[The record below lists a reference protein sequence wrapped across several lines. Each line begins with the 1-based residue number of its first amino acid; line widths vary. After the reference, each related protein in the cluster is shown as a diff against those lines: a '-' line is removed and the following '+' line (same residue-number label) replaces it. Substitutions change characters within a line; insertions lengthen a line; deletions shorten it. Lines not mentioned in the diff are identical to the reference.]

1 MQKNPAYE
9 NPAAA
14 TPPSHTSASEPMAA
28 PTPASPPVAAPTLP
42 TAPPAGSVPKY
53 IKVNGVMK
61 KNPAHPDNRAGA
73 APAKMAAPANAL
85 TPICTMNDIANQNTC
100 GGEQIHV
107 SAATESA
114 LSHMQDSSTLG
125 QYAPGVNCEQLV
137 DGLGD
142 MFARYGGRSEY
153 CSSMDS

>member
-53 IKVNGVMK
+53 IKVNGVMQ
-61 KNPAHPDNRAGA
+61 KNPAHPDNGA
-73 APAKMAAPANAL
+73 VSSKMAAPTNSL
-85 TPICTMNDIANQNTC
+85 TPICTMNDIANQVTP
-100 GGEQIHV
+100 V
-107 SAATESA
+107 SPVA
-114 LSHMQDSSTLG
+114 
-125 QYAPGVNCEQLV
+125 
-137 DGLGD
+137 
-142 MFARYGGRSEY
+142 
-153 CSSMDS
+153 